1 MMRKRISVL
10 VLVVLALFFTACT
23 NNSSEGPVSVNRIKL
38 TCKMTIGE
46 PPCANIESQDLDVIA
61 VVETAISNAEQMP
74 GMLNYAVESI
84 LRLSTQEKT
93 ESYYL
98 NLGSDRESSALLVKW
113 PDTSTGYEI
122 STEDANRLRDVFGR

>member
-1 MMRKRISVL
+1 MRKRISVL
-10 VLVVLALFFTACT
+10 VLVVLALSFTACT
-23 NNSSEGPVSVNRIKL
+23 NDSSEETASVNRIKL

-46 PPCANIESQDLDVIA
+46 TPCANMESQDPDVIA

-98 NLGSDRESSALLVKW
+98 NLGSDRENSALLVKW